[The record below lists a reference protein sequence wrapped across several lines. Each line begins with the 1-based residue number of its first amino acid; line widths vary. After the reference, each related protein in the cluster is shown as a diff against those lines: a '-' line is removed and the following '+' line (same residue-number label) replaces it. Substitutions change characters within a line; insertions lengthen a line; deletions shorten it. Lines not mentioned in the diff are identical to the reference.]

1 MSLWPAASDR
11 GADRPGRIGS
21 ATKPT
26 VTTISPTAGKTGV
39 ATSANVLATFSEPM
53 RAATV
58 IKSTVK
64 VVRKGTTKS
73 LAATLTYDAARRRAT
88 LNPTSALARG
98 AVYTATVS
106 TGVRDAAG
114 NPMAKARSWSFT
126 VRR

>member
-1 MSLWPAASDR
+1 MAGRLGPGRGPAWTDRQRDEADRDHDQSDR
-11 GADRPGRIGS
+11 GQD
-21 ATKPT
+21 
-26 VTTISPTAGKTGV
+26 GV